1 MVYTPVFGFTARD
14 YLIGRFTEHPVFSTL
29 LFRLDSDFSFLP
41 NSSDNMFVTKI
52 HFRIDYYFNDR
63 MGVYLADRLT
73 LHSAGGTTETFNW
86 IDIGFVMTLD
96 FQP

>member
-1 MVYTPVFGFTARD
+1 
-14 YLIGRFTEHPVFSTL
+14 
-29 LFRLDSDFSFLP
+29 
-41 NSSDNMFVTKI
+41 
-52 HFRIDYYFNDR
+52 